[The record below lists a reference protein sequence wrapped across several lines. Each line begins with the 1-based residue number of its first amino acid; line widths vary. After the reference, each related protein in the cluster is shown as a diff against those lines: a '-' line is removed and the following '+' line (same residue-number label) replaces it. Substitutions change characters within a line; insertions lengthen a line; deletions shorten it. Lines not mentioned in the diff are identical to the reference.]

1 VFDTFTAVCIFC
13 CYLLL
18 LVYLMLCCSISP
30 SKFVFFLLPHL
41 QLNLDTLLLLFSN
54 SVYCI
59 DLGSR
64 KDLSPSFHVLFST
77 LHLSPLTSYLSPLT
91 SYLSPL
97 TSYLLPLTSYLL
109 PLTSYLLPLTS
120 YLLLLTSHL
129 SPLTSHLS
137 PLTSHTCSP
146 SAIHVH
152 QHNPCSLWH
161 PYFFHL
167 LASCNSRLISPR

>member
-59 DLGSR
+59 DLGSH

-77 LHLSPLTSYLSPLT
+77 LHLLPLTSHLSPLT
-91 SYLSPL
+91 SHLLPL
-97 TSYLLPLTSYLL
+97 TSHLLPLTSY
-109 PLTSYLLPLTS
+109 
-120 YLLLLTSHL
+120 L

-152 QHNPCSLWH
+152 QHNPCSPWH